1 MNGWVVGRLTLV
13 RFEINRFNNSLLE
26 LIFKRLLIINIFLLV
41 NCCLNILLLK
51 VPLCIKNIK

>member
-26 LIFKRLLIINIFLLV
+26 LIFKKLLIINIFLLV

-51 VPLCIKNIK
+51 GSFVYKEY